1 MTRYTKSAIGAQIT
15 DRGAGSFTAV
25 ASTGNMDRDG
35 EVIVAG
41 AFTFPDSV
49 PVHLD
54 HDMRASNVVARARP
68 YYQGGRLMI
77 DATFGSD
84 EHAQA
89 ARLKVAE
96 GLIDSV
102 SVVFLPI
109 EKREVKGVP
118 TIFAAELLSV
128 DLVSIPSNRDA
139 RILSSRSLRSAL
151 SLTTADARSEALL
164 ALAEVE
170 LADAKSV
177 LRMARSVP
185 RGPGRLRR
193 QTDAEIRSILSA
205 PDPRRSI

>member
-1 MTRYTKSAIGAQIT
+1 MTRYSKSAIGAQIT

-41 AFTFPDSV
+41 AFVLPDSV

-54 HDMRASNVVARARP
+54 HDTRASNVVARARP
-68 YYQGGRLMI
+68 YYSGGRLMI

-102 SVVFLPI
+102 SVVFLPT
-109 EKREVKGVP
+109 EKRDVKGVP
-118 TIFAAELLSV
+118 TIYRAELLAV

-139 RILSSRSLRSAL
+139 RILSSRSLRSAM
-151 SLTTADARSEALL
+151 SLTTADARADALL
-164 ALAEVE
+164 ALVQVE
-170 LADAKSV
+170 LADAKAV
-177 LRMARSVP
+177 LKAAQSVP
-185 RGPGRLRR
+185 RGPGRHRR
-193 QTDAEIRSILSA
+193 QIAAELRSILSA
-205 PDPRRSI
+205 PTPRRSI